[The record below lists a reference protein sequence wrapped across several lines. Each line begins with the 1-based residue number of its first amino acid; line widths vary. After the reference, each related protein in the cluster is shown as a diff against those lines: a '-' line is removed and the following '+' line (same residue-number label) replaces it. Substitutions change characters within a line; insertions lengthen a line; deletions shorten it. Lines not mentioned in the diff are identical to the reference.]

1 MKFNIRSS
9 FRRNHILFTILLC
22 LCFTASFS
30 AAQQPTATMSSLEGE
45 VFLSYQGG
53 TPISGI
59 SGTVL
64 RAGDSIRTYN
74 GASTM
79 LSLSDGSKLELGEN
93 TNLILS
99 LLEKEPSKARLE
111 LLWGRVRGILSPAY
125 QAEGSSFSVQ
135 TPNALVDVKSSE
147 LDAEVL
153 YDPEI
158 QTTTVLAHEFDL
170 RVINLLTGVELNIP
184 RGHSGIIHD
193 GVIREVAKII
203 TPPSLTDLEQQ
214 RASVSA
220 LSGEVLV
227 ALQGKSITSGIEGL
241 VLRAGDT
248 IRTNAGATVALSL
261 TDGTQITLGENSHV
275 RLSSLTADKQ
285 SGERSSRLEVLR
297 GTLRAVLGS
306 GYQAPGSSF
315 TLQSENVEVVMENTE
330 EADVELQYE
339 PNASVTTILAH
350 KSDLLMT
357 HLRTEVSTTLPG
369 GHSGIIYNH
378 VIQEVARLLPS
389 ALSPAAAPAEREDV
403 STETADSEET
413 PSEEAPSEESEQQ

>member
-1 MKFNIRSS
+1 MCMKFKSPKTKSHVRSGLVLLTA
-9 FRRNHILFTILLC
+9 ILGLC
-22 LCFTASFS
+22 VSASFS
-30 AAQQPTATMSSLEGE
+30 AAQQPTATMSSLDGE

-59 SGTVL
+59 VGTVL
-64 RAGDSIRTYN
+64 RAGDSIRSYS

-93 TNLILS
+93 TNLLLS
-99 LLEKEPSKARLE
+99 LLEKGPSKVRLD
-111 LLWGRVRGILSPAY
+111 LQWGRVRGILSPAY

-170 RVINLLTGVELNIP
+170 RVINLLTGVELLIP

-193 GVIREVAKII
+193 GVIQEVAKII
-203 TPPSLTDLEQQ
+203 TPPSLTGQEQQ
-214 RASVSA
+214 RAIISA

-227 ALQGKSITSGIEGL
+227 ALQGKSITTGTEGL
-241 VLRAGDT
+241 VLRTGDT
-248 IRTNAGATVALSL
+248 IRTNAGAAAVL
-261 TDGTQITLGENSHV
+261 TLGDGTSIQLGENSHV
-275 RLSSLTADKQ
+275 HLYSLTEDTQ
-285 SGERSSRLEVLR
+285 SGERSSRLELLR
-297 GTLRAVLGS
+297 GNLRAVLGN

-315 TLQSENVEVVMENTE
+315 TLESSNVEVVMENTE
-330 EADVELQYE
+330 EADVELLYE
-339 PNASVTTILAH
+339 ANTSVTTILAH
-350 KSDLLMT
+350 KSDLLIT
-357 HLRTEVSTTLPG
+357 HLRTEVSTVIPG

-389 ALSPAAAPAEREDV
+389 QLAPVAAAPVEAAEVEADV
-403 STETADSEET
+403 AEET
-413 PSEEAPSEESEQQ
+413 EAVSE